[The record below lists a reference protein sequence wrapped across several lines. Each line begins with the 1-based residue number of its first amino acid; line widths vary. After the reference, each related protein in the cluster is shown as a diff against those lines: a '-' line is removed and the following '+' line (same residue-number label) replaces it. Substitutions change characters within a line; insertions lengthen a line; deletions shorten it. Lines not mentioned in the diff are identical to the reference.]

1 MNFSSGLT
9 IGKLIGRGGFGDVYE
24 ATDEVH
30 GKVAVKVLRR
40 HSFET
45 ESEWLARKDQL
56 LSEAQNLREARHK
69 NVVAVLY
76 AVRSQHDGS
85 LHMVTEFCEGGS
97 LEGLYKAG
105 PIKISKT
112 RKIVTDICLGLD
124 ALHVRGMLHRD
135 IKPGN
140 ILFSDSRWKIGD
152 FGLVTNEV
160 ILGYAS
166 DQGYL
171 DHLAPEVHKDQVT
184 SVKTDVW
191 ALGMTIYR
199 LLHGE
204 QFYNS
209 AFTGKDISDL
219 VTAGSFAA
227 HLPWLPHIP
236 KVWRRVIRKALHDD
250 SSLRFDSVS
259 DLSQAI
265 GKLSIAPDWQCAIRN
280 NLTSWTLHNKG
291 RVVSVEWEVIS
302 PRKHIWRAD
311 SVGGSRKRRLGGSK
325 VPQSRER
332 VYSELEDFLLSY

>member
-1 MNFSSGLT
+1 MNFSSGL
-9 IGKLIGRGGFGDVYE
+9 IKGQGGFGDVYE
-24 ATDEVH
+24 RTDEVH

-40 HSFET
+40 RSFET

-69 NVVAVLY
+69 KVVAVLY